1 MKSGRFDVA
10 KDSSTVATLYND
22 YLMVGVHYTTAHLD
36 IRESFN
42 FQDHEVHDVIQKL
55 TQSPEETGI
64 RSLAVLTTCNRVE
77 LYALCTHPRHAEL
90 SIRHHFIEEKGID
103 PSILK
108 SEAVITLHGEAVPRH
123 LYRVACG
130 LDSLILGEGQILA
143 QVKTA
148 LETAQAS
155 HTAENPMSKRLKLLF
170 YEAVN
175 VGKKVRS
182 KTGIASRDASVSKST
197 IDLALIHH
205 PNLHSKKIVVVGGG
219 KMACLI
225 LEHLNQ
231 HIPLESRHHVTI
243 VNRSAE
249 RLRELEERFSFAGV
263 TWENALDAIT
273 QADLLFVATGA
284 PHLLFFPE
292 QFKSVQHPM
301 SIYDISV
308 PRNVCPEVAERY
320 PHIQVFDTDA
330 LVGLSSF
337 DPQKEA
343 RLRQTAEGLIE
354 KALAHLPNCLNK
366 IACKAELKHLR
377 DFVESLHEEY
387 LTQHALNLEELKRL
401 PDSQWQEVLEMWSRD
416 FVQRL
421 LHSPSTIINQGHF
434 QVQDLS
440 ILRELFQP
448 IPYSREPL
456 SLSQTPTPVSPPF
469 DIHVMPYTR
478 NTSQVLPSQEA

>member
-1 MKSGRFDVA
+1 VA

-42 FQDHEVHDVIQKL
+42 FQDHKVHDVIQKL

-77 LYALCTHPRHAEL
+77 LYALCTNPRHAEL
-90 SIRHHFIEEKGID
+90 SIRHYFIEDKGID

-108 SEAVITLHGEAVPRH
+108 SEAVITLHGEAVARH

-130 LDSLILGEGQILA
+130 LDSLILGEGQILT

-148 LETAQAS
+148 LETAQEA
-155 HTAENPMSKRLKLLF
+155 HPIENPMSKRLKVLF

-175 VGKKVRS
+175 VGKKVRN

-197 IDLALIHH
+197 LDLALIHH
-205 PNLHSKKIVVVGGG
+205 PKLHTKPIVVVGGG

-231 HIPLESRHHVTI
+231 HMPLECRHHVTI

-249 RLRELEERFSFAGV
+249 RLAELEDRFSFKGV
-263 TWENALDAIT
+263 TWEDAPEKIT
-273 QADLLFVATGA
+273 QAEILFVATGA
-284 PHLLFFPE
+284 PHLLFFSE
-292 QFKSVQHPM
+292 QFSHVKHPM

-387 LTQHALNLEELKRL
+387 LAQHTLNLDELKHL
-401 PDSQWQEVLEMWSRD
+401 PESQWRESIEMWSRD

-448 IPYSREPL
+448 IPYSREPF
-456 SLSQTPTPVSPPF
+456 SLTQTPTPASPPF
-469 DIHVMPYTR
+469 DIHVMPYTP
-478 NTSQVLPSQEA
+478 NTSHVLPSQEA